1 MTLNEVFLKP
11 LIDGVFNLA
20 KPFAIENK
28 IEVQVE
34 EFENLAIKADFFR
47 IKQVLFNLLSNAIK
61 YNKKDGKVLI
71 SVVRTKVLP
80 QLKYQIRVLEYQ

>member
-1 MTLNEVFLKP
+1 MFLKP